1 MEAETHDVENLMLAV
16 ETSELSVSRLEQA
29 TRRMAA
35 AAIDAAA
42 AAAAAAQ
49 LVDAVKKAKEE

>member
-42 AAAAAAQ
+42 AAAQ